1 MKALRAVSAD
11 PSCHHWPA
19 FSVHRCGPK
28 PVRFLI
34 FLFRAGKPCCPI
46 MSPSPQQPELLPAPV
61 LLPGSAMVNHHVCV
75 QTEGDQRAILVHGI
89 VFSHYSTQDRA
100 AEAYAM
106 VTLFESGYADQNDI
120 AHSFGYSTRTLRRH
134 QQRLKTGGLRALA
147 RSEGR
152 PPASSF
158 RSTRISQR
166 DRTILR
172 LKAKERSNRWIAG
185 RLGLS
190 EKAVR
195 KILRRLGWKPGPE
208 PSLLSLPFLP
218 QVGGSEAM
226 SATASLTRST
236 PIEALPS
243 AAPSPASL
251 RAPLFPQATA
261 ESLDCNPFDR
271 SMDRLL
277 AAMGLL
283 DDALPVFACARNLP
297 RAGVLVAIPA
307 LLASGLL
314 STAEKIYGNLG
325 PAFYGLRT
333 TLLAYVLLALLR
345 IPRPEALKEYSPGEL
360 GRIVGLDRMPEVK
373 TLRRKLA
380 RLAALKGSYQLGYQI
395 AQQRIAERGKV
406 LGFLYIDGHVRA
418 YHGKHTIP
426 KAYVT
431 RARLAAPATTDY
443 WVNDQRGDPLFVVTA
458 DANAAMTKMLP
469 ILLGE
474 VRQLLGPERKT
485 TVVFDRG
492 GWSPKLFREL
502 MSLGFDILTYRKGR
516 TRRIAESRFTRH
528 KAKLD
533 GRWVQYLLHDHP
545 VRFLKGKLRLRQIT
559 RLIQGHQ
566 TPIITS
572 RWDLRAI
579 VLAYRMFE
587 RWRQE
592 NFFKYLRE
600 EYLIDALA
608 DYQVEPDDPN
618 RSVPNPARKAI
629 EKELRRMR
637 AQLGKLSA
645 KYASR
650 TLGSRSR
657 RLSRAG
663 SKKEKEK
670 LRTQIAQAQA
680 RLEKLRAQHRVLPLR
695 VPLAQAQKK
704 QEVVKLSTERKHLT
718 NVLKMVAYKIES
730 ELLELIRPHY
740 KRVEDEGRTF
750 IQAAF
755 QDAAHIEP
763 TQDQLRITL
772 LPLSSSHR
780 SRVLQALCEA
790 LNEANPPFPGT
801 QLRMYYSVA
810 TSP

>member
-1 MKALRAVSAD
+1 
-11 PSCHHWPA
+11 
-19 FSVHRCGPK
+19 
-28 PVRFLI
+28 
-34 FLFRAGKPCCPI
+34 
-46 MSPSPQQPELLPAPV
+46 
-61 LLPGSAMVNHHVCV
+61 MVNHHVCV

-418 YHGKHTIP
+418 YHGQHLIA

-431 RARLAAPATTDY
+431 RMHLAAPATTDY

-458 DANAAMTKMLP
+458 DANAAMTKMLTP
-469 ILLGE
+469 ILTE
-474 VRQLLGPERKT
+474 VRQLLGPRRHST
-485 TVVFDRG
+485 IVFDRG
-492 GWSPKLFREL
+492 GWSPKLFR
-502 MSLGFDILTYRKGR
+502 SLLAMGFDILTYRKGR
-516 TRRIAESRFTRH
+516 TRRIAETRFSPH
-528 KAKLD
+528 QAKLD
-533 GRWVQYLLHDHP
+533 GRAVKYLLHDQP
-545 VRFLKGKLRLRQIT
+545 VRFLKGKLRLRQVT
-559 RLIQGHQ
+559 RLTEDGHQ
-566 TPIITS
+566 TPIVTT

-579 VLAYRMFE
+579 AIAYRMFE

-592 NFFKYLRE
+592 NFFKYLRQ
-600 EYLIDALA
+600 EYLIDALV
-608 DYQVEPDDPN
+608 DYQVEPDDPT
-618 RSVPNPARKAI
+618 RLVPNPARKALD
-629 EKELRRMR
+629 KELRLAR
-637 AQLGKLSA
+637 ASFTKLQERFGVMA
-645 KYASR
+645 LDYVDRDMPQAIFQKTEKNLRRDMEKVTARVQKLETRRASLP
-650 TLGSRSR
+650 T
-657 RLSRAG
+657 
-663 SKKEKEK
+663 
-670 LRTQIAQAQA
+670 
-680 RLEKLRAQHRVLPLR
+680 HLPLVEAR
-695 VPLAQAQKK
+695 KG
-704 QEVVKLSTERKHLT
+704 QEPVKLSTERKHLT
-718 NVLKMVAYKIES
+718 NILKMVAFQIES
-730 ELLELIRPHY
+730 DLVEMIRPHY
-740 KRVEDEGRTF
+740 KRAEDEGRTLVQT
-750 IQAAF
+750 IL
-755 QDAAHIEP
+755 QDAADSYHTRPAQFTPSVASRRIPLPGAE
-763 TQDQLRITL
+763 QDQHDVSRHSASNALRART
-772 LPLSSSHR
+772 P
-780 SRVLQALCEA
+780 A
-790 LNEANPPFPGT
+790 
-801 QLRMYYSVA
+801 
-810 TSP
+810 SPASLT